1 MAIPK
6 FEENVNIISQL
17 PNYPGS
23 EGGLTPA
30 EFRAKFDEAASLI
43 KEYLNNVLTP
53 ELDSLVDV
61 EALLNKVLD
70 ATLSM
75 PDKAAQAKAVGD
87 ALEKLL
93 PKSGGTVTGA
103 LTVPDPTQPGHAAN
117 MGYVTGYVDSK
128 RMEFQVT
135 LTADGWTGAGP
146 YTQTLP
152 LEGILSTDR
161 PHFGAVYDAD
171 LGMNLARKEGFALVD
186 DLDTGDGTVTFTCF
200 EEKPTVSIPIQM
212 EVNR

>member
-1 MAIPK
+1 MIIRGNTVGAARRLPDYAQQDEKAVDYIRNKPDAAIQK
-6 FEENVNIISQL
+6 AQD
-17 PNYPGS
+17 
-23 EGGLTPA
+23 TA
-30 EFRAKFDEAASLI
+30 DAAKSTAEAA
-43 KEYLNNVLTP
+43 
-53 ELDSLVDV
+53 
-61 EALLNKVLD
+61 
-70 ATLSM
+70 
-75 PDKAAQAKAVGD
+75 
-87 ALEKLL
+87 L
-93 PKSGGTVTGA
+93 PKTGGTVTGA

-128 RMEFQVT
+128 RKEFQVT

-171 LGMNLARKEGFALVD
+171 LEMNLARKEGFALVD

>member
-1 MAIPK
+1 MIIRGNTVGAARRLPDYAQQDEKAVDFIHNKPDAAIK
-6 FEENVNIISQL
+6 KAQD
-17 PNYPGS
+17 
-23 EGGLTPA
+23 TA
-30 EFRAKFDEAASLI
+30 DAAKDTAEAA
-43 KEYLNNVLTP
+43 
-53 ELDSLVDV
+53 
-61 EALLNKVLD
+61 
-70 ATLSM
+70 
-75 PDKAAQAKAVGD
+75 
-87 ALEKLL
+87 L

-103 LTVPDPTQPGHAAN
+103 LTVIDPTQPGHAAN
-117 MGYVTGYVDSK
+117 MGYVDSK
-128 RMEFQVT
+128 RMEFQVI

-186 DLDTGDGTVTFTCF
+186 DLDAGDGTVTFTCF
-200 EEKPTVSIPIQM
+200 EDKPTVSIPIQM